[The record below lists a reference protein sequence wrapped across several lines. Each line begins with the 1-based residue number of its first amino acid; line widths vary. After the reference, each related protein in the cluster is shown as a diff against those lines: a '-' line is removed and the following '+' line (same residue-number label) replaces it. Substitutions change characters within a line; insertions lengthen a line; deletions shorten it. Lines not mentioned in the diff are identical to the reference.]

1 MHECMKEVENGG
13 LKRLTNKLRLGVVQ
27 NLEGM
32 KDFSEE
38 ERFGLREIRE
48 RLRNL
53 RKNRTGSNLKYI

>member
-38 ERFGLREIRE
+38 ERFGLREIRK
-48 RLRNL
+48 RLRNS

>member
-1 MHECMKEVENGG
+1 MKEVENGG

-38 ERFGLREIRE
+38 ERFGLREIRK

>member
-38 ERFGLREIRE
+38 ERFGLREIRK

>member
-32 KDFSEE
+32 KDFGEE